1 MMHFLEKFKFCPV
14 CGSQHFVENN
24 EKSKRCENCDFVYF
38 MNPSAANVAFILNER
53 GELLVEKRRNEP
65 GKGTLDLPGGF
76 TDANETG
83 EEAIIREV
91 KEETNLQV
99 DRAEYV
105 FSLPNKYRYSGL
117 DIPTLDMFFRCEVSD
132 TSTLKAGDDADAAL
146 WLPLNEIHTEQFGLR
161 SIRQGLR
168 IFLERASEMGW
179 TNVGKK
185 PNK

>member
-83 EEAIIREV
+83 EEGIIREV

-99 DRAEYV
+99 
-105 FSLPNKYRYSGL
+105 
-117 DIPTLDMFFRCEVSD
+117 
-132 TSTLKAGDDADAAL
+132 
-146 WLPLNEIHTEQFGLR
+146 LR
-161 SIRQGLR
+161 
-168 IFLERASEMGW
+168 
-179 TNVGKK
+179 
-185 PNK
+185 